1 MTLVKHGKLARSN
14 PDLQLEDLYLTSS
27 IEAMTHWV
35 SSASFLHVEIF
46 LKGLFQDWKGLTTH
60 LSFVCSQ
67 CCRFL
72 DEQMRRSFTNSNYT
86 ESYYCSFPFFKYTLK
101 NIKHK
106 ITFKPMWK
114 CFCWRSVEC
123 NNTITIGPELLQRK
137 LPLLVQTVALPRS
150 SLRGWGRYSEGQR
163 SVLGVA
169 ITVVVILAL

>member
-14 PDLQLEDLYLTSS
+14 PDLKLEDLCLTSS

-72 DEQMRRSFTNSNYT
+72 DEQMRLSFTNSNYT

-123 NNTITIGPELLQRK
+123 NNTITIGHRITSTENYHSSYQP
-137 LPLLVQTVALPRS
+137 LPFLVALWEAEVATRKGN
-150 SLRGWGRYSEGQR
+150 GWYSEWQF
-163 SVLGVA
+163 SLK
-169 ITVVVILAL
+169 

>member
-14 PDLQLEDLYLTSS
+14 PDLKLEDLCLTSN
-27 IEAMTHWV
+27 IEIMTHWV

-101 NIKHK
+101 ISNIELLSNPCGNA
-106 ITFKPMWK
+106 FVDGQ
-114 CFCWRSVEC
+114 SNV
-123 NNTITIGPELLQRK
+123 TIRLLWGTELLQLK
-137 LPLLVQTVALPRS
+137 ITTPRTN
-150 SLRGWGRYSEGQR
+150 RCPSE
-163 SVLGVA
+163 
-169 ITVVVILAL
+169 